1 MQTLI
6 LALHI
11 VACLVLVAVVLLQSG
26 KEGMGV
32 IFGGGSSSLFGSS
45 GAGGLL
51 AKVTAAVAAIF
62 LMTSLGYNIITSPTT
77 VEKSVMDEAPQS
89 QPLSF
94 EEMGA
99 NATTGQEDEAVQ
111 NQTEA
116 PAAEQTSETEEQQ
129 GDLFEEPTA
138 TEAAPAEISTNGE
151 NATQ

>member
-6 LALHI
+6 LVLHI
-11 VACLVLVAVVLLQSG
+11 LACLVLIAVVLLQSG

-51 AKVTAAVAAIF
+51 AKVTAFVAAIF
-62 LMTSLGYNIITSPTT
+62 LATSLGYNVLISPTT
-77 VEKSVMDEAPQS
+77 VEQSVMDEASES

-94 EEMGA
+94 EEMG
-99 NATTGQEDEAVQ
+99 NATGGGADATQ
-111 NQTEA
+111 NETEA
-116 PAAEQTSETEEQQ
+116 GEQTSQAEDTGGVFEEQAAPESPAGNAQ
-129 GDLFEEPTA
+129 GD
-138 TEAAPAEISTNGE
+138 

>member
-1 MQTLI
+1 M
-6 LALHI
+6 ALHI

-99 NATTGQEDEAVQ
+99 NATNGQEEDTVQDE
-111 NQTEA
+111 TET
-116 PAAEQTSETEEQQ
+116 PAAEQASETDEQQ
-129 GDLFEEPTA
+129 GDFFEEPTA
-138 TEAAPAEISTNGE
+138 PEAAPAETSTNGE